1 MFGSSMNEGMILPNG
16 ITTHQEKLSIIPFN
30 RPYLITN
37 YCQPENYYCHANTF
51 LSKKVYWGWYSKE
64 YVYISLTQP
73 NMGMRM
79 GIPILSILI
88 SFWFHSDLNII
99 PMSIDSIPFQWAK
112 RKLNC
117 LRVGKNCTRNLK
129 GKTTSNRLPFTWI
142 YNNMHTSCKWQRN
155 TIFNNRSWK
164 KLLQDS
170 FFFLVNN
177 RNVQKSDFASLSP

>member
-64 YVYISLTQP
+64 YLYISLTQP

-88 SFWFHSDLNII
+88 SFWSQYHSYVHWLH
-99 PMSIDSIPFQWAK
+99 SIPVSQTQAK
-112 RKLNC
+112 LS
-117 LRVGKNCTRNLK
+117 TRGQELYK
-129 GKTTSNRLPFTWI
+129 EPKRQ
-142 YNNMHTSCKWQRN
+142 NN
-155 TIFNNRSWK
+155 F
-164 KLLQDS
+164 
-170 FFFLVNN
+170 
-177 RNVQKSDFASLSP
+177 KSPSLHLDL